1 MLMTKI
7 LYSPGFG
14 AGWSTWAHSDKPEFV
29 KFMLTYPP
37 LIEAVENGEKL
48 MPDEHRWNTA
58 DTASAHYHPAVR
70 QGLAEAKEKFGEDY
84 VYCGGAD
91 QLAVAE
97 VSGPFRVDEYD
108 GSESIVEASD
118 QEWIS
123 I

>member
-1 MLMTKI
+1 MTKI

-48 MPDEHRWNTA
+48 VP
-58 DTASAHYHPAVR
+58 YHPALR
-70 QGLAEAKEKFGEDY
+70 QFLAEAKEKFGEDY

-118 QEWIS
+118 QKWIS